1 MRVSDGGITKGLY
14 DIYHMIINA
23 NNFGDATTVHTDI
36 SKDKSDPE
44 GYFTIL
50 YYANDEW
57 DPNWV
62 GETVFLLMSATI

>member
-1 MRVSDGGITKGLY
+1 
-14 DIYHMIINA
+14 MIINA